1 MRKFLFCVVL
11 TAFQMSGQNSNE
23 IIQNIVKNQI
33 EINLS
38 KIPEGKENLFGFNS
52 RNDFKNCKAGDPIR
66 VVTLVDDAL
75 VELNEWRVPI
85 VLDGRNKLF
94 FTIQKNSV
102 DYEIVD
108 IGGVEL
114 AQEIQKIKIDNVP
127 VKYLIRLHR
136 LHIDFVS
143 KGFSSNLD
151 EEVIVPLQSARIFL
165 SSNIVFSEKRFFSFQ
180 NLLVITK
187 L

>member
-1 MRKFLFCVVL
+1 L
-11 TAFQMSGQNSNE
+11 N
-23 IIQNIVKNQI
+23 
-33 EINLS
+33 
-38 KIPEGKENLFGFNS
+38 
-52 RNDFKNCKAGDPIR
+52 
-66 VVTLVDDAL
+66 DAL